1 MNPAPLFGY
10 TDGMMPVLIPLASA
24 HAADAARLHILG
36 QPGTFLTSLGPGV
49 LSVLYAALPDS
60 PFGFGFA
67 VTCPT
72 RARLLGFVAATPSVA
87 GLFLEMG
94 TLRLPEFAP
103 PLLRRIGGRP
113 DLLPR
118 AVQTLL
124 YPMLA
129 RADHPG
135 AGGNGAPDLGAGPA
149 SVSPVR
155 RRSAE
160 LLSIMVE
167 PEARGS
173 GIGAVLLH
181 VLAEECIRRGIDHLD
196 VTVDAGNEG
205 ARRFYARHGF
215 TQRRTFALYGR
226 PMCLYALE
234 LGAGSGSVQ

>member
-10 TDGMMPVLIPLASA
+10 TDGMMPVLIPLAPA

-36 QPGTFLTSLGPGV
+36 QPGTFLTSLGPDV
-49 LSVLYAALPDS
+49 LTVLYAALPDS

-72 RARLLGFVAATPSVA
+72 RARLLGFVAATPSIA

-94 TLRLPEFAP
+94 TVRLPAFAP
-103 PLLRRIGGRP
+103 PLLRRIGERP
-113 DLLPR
+113 DLMPR
-118 AVQTLL
+118 AAQTLL

-129 RADHPG
+129 RA
-135 AGGNGAPDLGAGPA
+135 GGSDATGPAAPDPGT
-149 SVSPVR
+149 PVAAVPTLR

-167 PEARGS
+167 PEARS
-173 GIGAVLLH
+173 RGIGALLIH
-181 VLAEECIRRGIDHLD
+181 VLAEECIRREIDHLD
-196 VTVDAGNEG
+196 VTVDAGNDG

-234 LGAGSGSVQ
+234 LRADTGGVP